1 MTSDRDIA
9 AEAGEVF
16 NALSIGTL
24 VENTEHLLVAP
35 LSLQNKIISL
45 IDRQIAEA
53 LQGRDAYIGLKLNSL
68 TDKVLIDK
76 LMEASRCGVKIQMVI
91 RGICCL
97 VAGVKDCTE
106 NIEVTSI
113 VGRYLEHARIYM
125 FGRGENMKMYISSA
139 DFMTRNTIRRV
150 EVAAPI
156 YDKHVRS
163 RIVHIWETM
172 LADNVKARVM
182 QPDSTY
188 VRRTPAEGEVPVN
201 SQDTFIEE
209 AYKNAELV
217 VSAPPVKQA
226 KKVKPVLKSKKRR
239 ANS

>member
-1 MTSDRDIA
+1 
-9 AEAGEVF
+9 
-16 NALSIGTL
+16 
-24 VENTEHLLVAP
+24 
-35 LSLQNKIISL
+35 
-45 IDRQIAEA
+45 

-188 VRRTPAEGEVPVN
+188 IRRTPAEGEVPVN
-201 SQDTFIEE
+201 
-209 AYKNAELV
+209 
-217 VSAPPVKQA
+217 
-226 KKVKPVLKSKKRR
+226 
-239 ANS
+239 